1 MKTYLF
7 NDFWGTT
14 GENQVIDTFCISTL
28 HIKLGIVNRIS
39 SEIEKRCPVY
49 LPFCNPIGLVKDPY
63 NNKDYSGR
71 YCDKLLRN
79 LDKLEEIV
87 SKDLLPLVEAL
98 RAFNK
103 VVHSCFGTDAH
114 DNYKEQINAFEKCSF
129 DIYMDFDVNFST
141 KAHIPI
147 EHVPQV
153 IQRTGKGSKFDI
165 FWQRFKV
172 IDVESEKHGER
183 LLECVVEFNTKNI

>member
-39 SEIEKRCPVY
+39 SEIEKRCPEY
-49 LPFCNPIGLVKDPY
+49 LPFCPSIGLVKDPY

-87 SKDLLPLVEAL
+87 SKDLLPLVETL

-103 VVHSCFGTDAH
+103 LSILALGKRLMITTKYRSTHLRSVHL
-114 DNYKEQINAFEKCSF
+114 I
-129 DIYMDFDVNFST
+129 ST
-141 KAHIPI
+141 WNLMSTLAL
-147 EHVPQV
+147 
-153 IQRTGKGSKFDI
+153 
-165 FWQRFKV
+165 
-172 IDVESEKHGER
+172 R
-183 LLECVVEFNTKNI
+183 LTS